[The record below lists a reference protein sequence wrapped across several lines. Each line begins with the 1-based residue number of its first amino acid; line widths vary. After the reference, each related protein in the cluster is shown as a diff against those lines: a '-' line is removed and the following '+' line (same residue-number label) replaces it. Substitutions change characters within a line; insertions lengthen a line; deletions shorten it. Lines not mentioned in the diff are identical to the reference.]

1 MKILNARFMRSITK
15 LLVAI
20 FVATAI
26 ASLNTTPANAFAGTL
41 ENGNLAYAQSEFN
54 KGAACNYL
62 PGFETGYDA
71 WHWILTTRGATFQ
84 QDPRNPAVAINLN
97 IVYMRQDGSLFV
109 IKSGAWVQT
118 GKGAYTYTPVAD
130 RIRLVQA
137 GTVALINGS
146 DSGIRL
152 SHTCPGSGS
161 IVTPTSSPS
170 STASP
175 AATASPTPTASS
187 SPRPTTS
194 PSPTPTATSTS
205 TPRPTTSASP
215 TPTASASA
223 SPTASP
229 SPTTIASPSPSP
241 SLSPS
246 PSPTSRPTST
256 VIPTLAPRPSA
267 RASAVQIRPTASP
280 NALPTPTPSPQ
291 GIESSPTPSPS
302 SSPTVRPTPAPTPT
316 PERTPS
322 PQPSPTTTQAPPV
335 VLPIPPVVEDPKKVE
350 FVDPGK
356 PLEIDPT
363 TFPDPPASK
372 IEVTKEPTLGD
383 LVTNNDGTFTYT
395 PPAQAPAAPAVDVVE
410 FTYTNLSGEAVI
422 LRKEFVMTVKGDVPS
437 IIQTGFGG
445 LSNPLNVAFIML
457 LLLSLAVITKFVKP
471 TMGKNN
477 A

>member
-1 MKILNARFMRSITK
+1 MKYLNAHSLRLITK
-15 LLVAI
+15 SLIAAFLAILLI
-20 FVATAI
+20 SI
-26 ASLNTTPANAFAGTL
+26 NTSPANAYAGTL

-84 QDPRNPAVAINLN
+84 QDPKNPAVAINLN

-170 STASP
+170 PTASP
-175 AATASPTPTASS
+175 TATASPTS
-187 SPRPTTS
+187 
-194 PSPTPTATSTS
+194 TATSS
-205 TPRPTTSASP
+205 PRPTTSASP
-215 TPTASASA
+215 TPSTASTSSPRPTTSPTPTTSA
-223 SPTASP
+223 S
-229 SPTTIASPSPSP
+229 ASPSPSP

-246 PSPTSRPTST
+246 PSPTPRPTST

-267 RASAVQIRPTASP
+267 RASAIQVRPTSSP
-280 NALPTPTPSPQ
+280 NSLPTPSPTPQ
-291 GIESSPTPSPS
+291 GIESSPSPSPS
-302 SSPTVRPTPAPTPT
+302 SSSTPTLRPTPT
-316 PERTPS
+316 PTPTS
-322 PQPSPTTTQAPPV
+322 ETTPKPQPSPTTTQAPPI
-335 VLPIPPVVEDPKKVE
+335 VLPTPPVVEDPKNVE
-350 FVDPGK
+350 YVDPGK
-356 PLEIDPT
+356 PREIDPT

-395 PPAQAPAAPAVDVVE
+395 PPTQAPATPAVDVVE
-410 FTYTNLSGEAVI
+410 FKYTNLSGEAVI

-445 LSNPLNVAFIML
+445 LSNPLNVAFSML
-457 LLLSLAVITKFVKP
+457 LLLSLIVIIKFVK
-471 TMGKNN
+471 TTVGKNN